1 MSRGKLPRP
10 YRCSC
15 GAVVRCRS
23 CGTTVLS
30 KAAAPRHENRYNRNA
45 GHGVLMLFEEVKAFE
60 EQRADN
66 MAALMRGGAPSQF
79 VAFPDGGGYPF
90 GFLEKAYKVLGVTDQ
105 DRVLHLCSGSMRT
118 GIRVDV
124 RPQMKPT
131 VVADCR
137 RTPFRDESF
146 RWILADPPYGES
158 YAEEMYGVGK
168 HYPGPGQILLEA
180 ARLLVPGGRF
190 GLLHFIPPPAM
201 GGLEQVGIWA
211 VSTGAGYAIRAFT
224 VFEKPGP
231 GLFGPQHRG
240 INHRHARRAAEPRAR
255 KGRRPS

>member
-10 YRCSC
+10 YRCGC
-15 GAVVRCRS
+15 GSLVRCKR
-23 CGTTVLS
+23 CGVTVL
-30 KAAAPRHENRYNRNA
+30 AQGTQRIHENRYARGA
-45 GHGVLMLFEEVKAFE
+45 GHGVLMMFQEVKAHE
-60 EQRADN
+60 DARSQCMPNLA
-66 MAALMRGGAPSQF
+66 RGGARSEF
-79 VAFPDGGGYPF
+79 VPFLDGGGYPF
-90 GFLEKAYKVLGVTDQ
+90 GFLEKAYKVLGCNDPDQ
-105 DRVLHLCSGSMRT
+105 VLHLCSGSMRR
-118 GIRVDV
+118 GIRVDI

-137 RTPFRDESF
+137 QTPFRDESF

-190 GLLHFIPPPAM
+190 GLLHFVPPPAM
-201 GGLEQVGIWA
+201 GALEPVGVWA
-211 VSTGAGYAIRAFT
+211 VSIGAGYAIRAFS

-231 GLFGPQHRG
+231 GLFGAMHG
-240 INHRHARRAAEPRAR
+240 SINHRHRRE
-255 KGRRPS
+255 RRTV